1 MNANPTHHSR
11 VEDPTTGIRTEFS
24 EPTATGLGDIDGLA
38 PGSAV
43 LVVKRGPNAGLRFP
57 LHQPVITA
65 GRHPRS
71 DIYLDDI
78 TVSRRHAEIR
88 CDNGEFHLVDTA
100 SLNGTYLNHQP
111 VDTATLT
118 HGDEIQIGNYRLVF
132 LTTAANSR
140 PAGHPTMTSSAPM

>member
-24 EPTATGLGDIDGLA
+24 EPTAMAPASLGDVDGLP

-43 LVVKRGPNAGLRFP
+43 LVVKRGPNTGLRFP
-57 LHQPVITA
+57 LHRPITTA

-78 TVSRRHAEIR
+78 TVSRLHAEFR
-88 CDNGEFHLVDTA
+88 CDNGEFHIVDA
-100 SLNGTYLNHQP
+100 HSLNGTYLNHQP

-118 HGDEIQIGNYRLVF
+118 NGDEIQIGNYRLVF
-132 LTTAANSR
+132 LTRTATN
-140 PAGHPTMTSSAPM
+140 